1 MQNPDE
7 LQLITKTVDTNS
19 NTPVLVQ
26 VLRIALFDE
35 YKAYETYSKVV
46 ANFGQIAPFSNI
58 VAAEQNHIDAMLNLC
73 ATYGIT
79 PPINT
84 WAGKIN
90 IAPTMTENCEIGVAA
105 EIDNIKMY
113 DYLLSFVIEP
123 DVRDIFFRVQAASF
137 NNHLPAFRQCVLT
150 YNTTQ
155 NGNENPYIN
164 AGVKQEAFDLNEQLK
179 QALGQKLGIKEIE
192 GMLSNVGGD
201 FLIGAL
207 GGALIGAILG
217 GENLFKGDKQWYI

>member
-19 NTPVLVQ
+19 NTPVLAQ

-73 ATYGIT
+73 AIYGIT

-90 IAPTMTENCEIGVAA
+90 IAPTMAENCEIGVAA

-113 DYLLSFVIEP
+113 DYLLSFVMEA
-123 DVRDIFFRVQAASF
+123 DVRDVFFRVQAASF

-217 GENLFKGDKQWYI
+217 GENLFKGDKQ

>member
-7 LQLITKTVDTNS
+7 LQLISKKIDVNS
-19 NTPVLVQ
+19 NVPVLAQ
-26 VLRIALFDE
+26 ALRIALFDE
-35 YKAYETYSKVV
+35 YKAYETYSAVV
-46 ANFGQIAPFSNI
+46 TAFGQIAPFGNI
-58 VAAEQNHIDAMLNLC
+58 VAAEQNHIDAMLSLC
-73 ATYGIT
+73 NTYNIT
-79 PPINT
+79 PPSNS
-84 WAGKIN
+84 WAGNVN
-90 IAPTMTENCEIGVAA
+90 IASTLAENCEIGVAS

-113 DYLLSFVIEP
+113 DHLLSYVAEL
-123 DVRDIFFRVQAASF
+123 DVRDIFYRVQAASF
-137 NNHLPAFRQCVLT
+137 NNHLPAFRQCVLA
-150 YNTTQ
+150 YNTNQEATQ
-155 NGNENPYIN
+155 NPYIN

-217 GENLFKGDKQWYI
+217 GENLFKGDKE